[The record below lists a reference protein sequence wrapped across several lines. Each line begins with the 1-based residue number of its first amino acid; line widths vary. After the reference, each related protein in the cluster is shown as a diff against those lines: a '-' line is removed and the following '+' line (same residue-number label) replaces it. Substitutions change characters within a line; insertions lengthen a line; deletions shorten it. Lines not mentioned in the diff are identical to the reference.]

1 MNKSVKEKI
10 NMISSDKIQFFRK
23 QKGIIIEKL
32 ADELNME
39 NRTYFNK
46 AKGKTEFTATE
57 AWMLINILNI
67 SLDDLIK
74 SESEMNESEKAKFE
88 EVYSRESVEIKN
100 DENTD
105 AIVDTIDYSIEEIQ
119 NMKEN
124 SKEFKFNIMSGKKIK
139 HYMHINGLT
148 TDEISAYLGKQR
160 RAFFNKVKGETEFT
174 ATETWILTKLF
185 GCTLNDLIKDFK

>member
-32 ADELNME
+32 AEELNME
-39 NRTYFNK
+39 SRTYFNK

-57 AWMLINILNI
+57 AWMLINILNT
-67 SLDDLIK
+67 SLDDLVK
-74 SESEMNESEKAKFE
+74 DESEMNDAEKAKFE
-88 EVYSRESVEIKN
+88 EVYSRESVEVR
-100 DENTD
+100 DGENTD
-105 AIVDTIDYSIEEIQ
+105 VIVDYMEYSLEEIE
-119 NMKEN
+119 NMN
-124 SKEFKFNIMSGKKIK
+124 QDSKEFKFNIMSGKKIK
-139 HYMHINGLT
+139 YYMQINGIT
-148 TDEISAYLGKQR
+148 TDEVSGYLGKQR

>member
-32 ADELNME
+32 AEELNME
-39 NRTYFNK
+39 SRTYFNK

-57 AWMLINILNI
+57 AWMLINILNT
-67 SLDDLIK
+67 SLDDLVK
-74 SESEMNESEKAKFE
+74 NEAEMNDAEKAKFE
-88 EVYSRESVEIKN
+88 EVYSRESVEVKDN
-100 DENTD
+100 ENTD
-105 AIVDTIDYSIEEIQ
+105 AIVDPMEYSLEEIE
-119 NMKEN
+119 NMNKD

-139 HYMHINGLT
+139 YYMQINGIT
-148 TDEISAYLGKQR
+148 TDEVSGYLGKQR

>member
-1 MNKSVKEKI
+1 MNKHVKEKI
-10 NMISSDKIQFFRK
+10 NMISSDKIKFFRK

-32 ADELNME
+32 AKELNME
-39 NRTYFNK
+39 SRTYFNK

-57 AWMLINILNI
+57 AWMLINILNT

-74 SESEMNESEKAKFE
+74 DESEMNEAEKTKFE
-88 EVYSRESVEIKN
+88 EVYSRENVEGKDN
-100 DENTD
+100 ENVNN
-105 AIVDTIDYSIEEIQ
+105 IVDPIEYSFEEIQ
-119 NMKEN
+119 NMKQN

-139 HYMHINGLT
+139 HYMHINGIT
-148 TDEISAYLGKQR
+148 TDEISGYLGKQR
-160 RAFFNKVKGETEFT
+160 RAFFNKVKGQTEFT